1 MNRYHGKV
9 ALVTGG
15 TAGIGSA
22 TVARLIQEGAR
33 VLFTGRN
40 EAAGAEVA
48 ERTGASFIRH
58 AVEDAEG
65 WQELEL
71 RLRADFG
78 RLDLAFANAG
88 MEGGDTNIEDVRLS
102 AWNDIIAV
110 NLTGP
115 MLTAQTAI
123 RMMCDNPGGP
133 AGAIIINSSISGMV
147 GLAGNVGYTTTK
159 GGVRLLAK
167 SVAMHCAARGY
178 RIRCNAI
185 LPGIVATPLIEG
197 AIAAAPDPDA
207 ARTLLQ
213 GVAAMKRMAT
223 LDEVA
228 GLVAYLGSDEAA
240 FITGAD
246 YVIDG
251 GATAGMPGV

>member
-1 MNRYHGKV
+1 
-9 ALVTGG
+9 
-15 TAGIGSA
+15 
-22 TVARLIQEGAR
+22 
-33 VLFTGRN
+33 
-40 EAAGAEVA
+40 
-48 ERTGASFIRH
+48 
-58 AVEDAEG
+58 
-65 WQELEL
+65 
-71 RLRADFG
+71 
-78 RLDLAFANAG
+78 
-88 MEGGDTNIEDVRLS
+88 
-102 AWNDIIAV
+102 
-110 NLTGP
+110 
-115 MLTAQTAI
+115 
-123 RMMCDNPGGP
+123 
-133 AGAIIINSSISGMV
+133 
-147 GLAGNVGYTTTK
+147 
-159 GGVRLLAK
+159 
-167 SVAMHCAARGY
+167 MHCAARGY

-197 AIAAAPDPDA
+197 AIAAAPDPAA